1 MQGYRTSILRVCGR
15 ACRACRES
23 RFWVSVYGVT
33 VCARCH
39 PPASSRLVAD
49 MLATTPLALR
59 LTKECLAASVDAGS
73 LEQAVAMEDRNQ
85 VLCTQ
90 SSDFREGIRAFLA
103 KRTPN
108 YTDS

>member
-1 MQGYRTSILRVCGR
+1 MSFSSSPAVEYPQNPPDVDDG
-15 ACRACRES
+15 
-23 RFWVSVYGVT
+23 FNVT
-33 VCARCH
+33 PEIADDQLEH
-39 PPASSRLVAD
+39 EASRLVAD